1 MLVYFE
7 VNFGIFE
14 TSSGFF
20 VDISFGF
27 FVGIVDI
34 EVTPVFGSVWIL
46 GTLLR
51 VGMSPLKKK
60 ALNTLQGS
68 SPFLELQSKPNKTYK
83 ETRSGRYS
91 QDTVIKLYL
100 SLL

>member
-46 GTLLR
+46 GTLLGGWDVSTEKESIKHIAR
-51 VGMSPLKKK
+51 KL
-60 ALNTLQGS
+60 
-68 SPFLELQSKPNKTYK
+68 PFFRTSIKTK
-83 ETRSGRYS
+83 
-91 QDTVIKLYL
+91 
-100 SLL
+100 